1 MIRNAAVATA
11 VAISLLVA
19 PGVRAAPAEASDPAM
34 QEATDHFLR
43 GVALYEEEDYAAA
56 AFEFERAYAARPDY
70 RLHYNIGV
78 TALELKDY
86 ASARAAL
93 SSYLEE
99 GGPEIDP
106 ARKAQVEEQLR
117 TLAMRVGSLSIDS
130 SRAGVWIWVDGTE
143 VGETPLAEPL
153 VLNLGLRHIVVK
165 DGGTEV
171 WAKDV
176 EVAGG
181 SATTLEVVLES
192 PSDDVP
198 PAVVPAQSPS
208 PTGPSRKVKSLRT
221 ATFVGLGV
229 TAAAGVGLAVA
240 GVFSLQA
247 DGDLQSELDRFPG
260 DADELSAAQD
270 RRGMLV
276 TTSNV
281 MLGVTAA
288 FAAVTVGL
296 GVATAV
302 TKRREASGASSV
314 SLRRSGLVVRF

>member
-1 MIRNAAVATA
+1 MIRDAAVAA
-11 VAISLLVA
+11 VVAMSLWVA
-19 PGVRAAPAEASDPAM
+19 PVVQAAPTEESDPAT
-34 QEATDHFLR
+34 QKATDHFRR
-43 GVALYEEEDYAAA
+43 GVTLYEEEDYAAA

-70 RLHYNIGV
+70 RLQYNIGV

-93 SSYLEE
+93 SRYLED
-99 GGPEIDP
+99 GGAEIDA

-117 TLAMRVGSLSIDS
+117 TLAMRVGSVAVTS
-130 SRAGVWIWVDGTE
+130 SRDGVRVWVDGTE
-143 VGETPLAEPL
+143 VGVTPLDEPL

-165 DGGTEV
+165 DGGTEI

-181 SATTLEVVLES
+181 SATTLEVVLEP
-192 PSDDVP
+192 PSNDVP
-198 PAVVPAQSPS
+198 PVAVPVQPAKPS
-208 PTGPSRKVKSLRT
+208 GPSRKVKSLRT
-221 ATFVGLGV
+221 ATFVSLGV
-229 TAAAGVGLAVA
+229 TAAAGIGLAVSGA
-240 GVFSLQA
+240 LSLGA
-247 DGDLQSELDRFPG
+247 DSDLQSELDRFPG
-260 DADELSAAQD
+260 DADDLSAAQD
-270 RRGMLV
+270 RRDMLV

-302 TKRREASGASSV
+302 TRRREAAGESTV
-314 SLRRSGLVVRF
+314 SLRRNGLVVRF